1 MFRLAAA
8 VLASGEHKELNGRGG
23 GDGLIREPVAIPEEQ
38 GVALGDLYF
47 KSPTLRWEAGTHR
60 SRKGPHRAADTPRVM
75 RTNSCSG

>member
-8 VLASGEHKELNGRGG
+8 VLASGLALR

-60 SRKGPHRAADTPRVM
+60 LVFDHEKGHTELPIHLE
-75 RTNSCSG
+75 